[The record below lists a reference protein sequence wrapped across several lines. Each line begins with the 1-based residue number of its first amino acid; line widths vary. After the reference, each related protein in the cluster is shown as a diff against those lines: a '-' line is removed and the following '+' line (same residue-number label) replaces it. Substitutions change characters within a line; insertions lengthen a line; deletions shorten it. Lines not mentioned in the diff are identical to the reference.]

1 MYENNEPIILE
12 NISQD
17 TYEKYNLLI
26 KCLIW
31 EYDKEVSR
39 KGRLEAK
46 TTGYFSVL
54 GIFFAAFLVIEPKL
68 IEKIIDVCLCLYN
81 LNNLLVVLYLAF
93 FIITFILLKDA
104 YRPKA
109 RKEIKISKVWNEL
122 LECPYENICESIKE
136 QLSPLNE
143 SFFQQNEKL
152 AKKLDIANIC
162 IMIQGAII
170 TALFIA
176 FFVISI

>member
-1 MYENNEPIILE
+1 MAENNTPTIPEY
-12 NISQD
+12 ISKD

-26 KCLIW
+26 NCLIW
-31 EYDKEVSR
+31 EYDKEISR

-46 TTGYFSVL
+46 TTGYFSLL

-68 IEKIIDVCLCLYN
+68 IERIIDVCLCLHN
-81 LNNLLVVLYLAF
+81 FNNLLVVLYFAF

-104 YRPKA
+104 YKPKA

-136 QLSPLNE
+136 QLSHLNE
-143 SFFQQNEKL
+143 SFYQQNEKL
-152 AKKLDIANIC
+152 AKKLDIVNIC

-170 TALFIA
+170 TVLFIA